1 MDITIYDILPKHID
15 TILSTP
21 TAQNHVM
28 VVRKPAPFN
37 DTVDIRLTVSDFCI
51 TEKSFVVGF
60 PGGDIQYFSI
70 PLTDY
75 LKIEVM

>member
-1 MDITIYDILPKHID
+1 MDMTIYDILPKHID

-21 TAQNHVM
+21 TSQSHGM
-28 VVRKPAPFN
+28 IVRKPAPFN

-51 TEKSFVVGF
+51 TENSFVVGF
-60 PGGDIQYFSI
+60 PGGDIQYFPI